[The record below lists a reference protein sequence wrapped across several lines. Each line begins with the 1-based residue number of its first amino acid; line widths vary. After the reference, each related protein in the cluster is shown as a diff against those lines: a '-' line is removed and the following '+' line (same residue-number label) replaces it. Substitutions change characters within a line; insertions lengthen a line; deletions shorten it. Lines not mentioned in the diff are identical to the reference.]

1 MSKKKPTKEKRV
13 KQEQNEH
20 EKKIGQILISPFG
33 SAADALS
40 EIYSQADF
48 ITSINE
54 LHVFTEVV
62 QEGKSGYLVGML
74 VSQMTVLNALFNA
87 KISAAQRSDTIDQ
100 GNYHA
105 DIAFRAQA
113 LCNRTMRTLLE
124 LKSPKRATFIKQQ
137 NNMQINQTEEKK
149 EKKVKPANELLEVN
163 HDARLDTRT
172 QTQAGRS
179 HTTLETVGKGKRTAH
194 GTG

>member
-1 MSKKKPTKEKRV
+1 M
-13 KQEQNEH
+13 QEQNEH
-20 EKKIGQILISPFG
+20 QKKIGQILISPFG

-54 LHVFTEVV
+54 LHVFTDVV

-87 KISAAQRSDTIDQ
+87 KISASQRSDTINQ

-124 LKSPKRATFIKQQ
+124 FKNPKRATFIKQQ
-137 NNMQINQTEEKK
+137 NNMQINQAEEKK
-149 EKKVKPANELLEVN
+149 EKSIEPANELLEAN
-163 HDARLDTRT
+163 NESRLDSGTPEET
-172 QTQAGRS
+172 GGRNQEV
-179 HTTLETVGKGKRTAH
+179 ETVGEIHRAKD
-194 GTG
+194 